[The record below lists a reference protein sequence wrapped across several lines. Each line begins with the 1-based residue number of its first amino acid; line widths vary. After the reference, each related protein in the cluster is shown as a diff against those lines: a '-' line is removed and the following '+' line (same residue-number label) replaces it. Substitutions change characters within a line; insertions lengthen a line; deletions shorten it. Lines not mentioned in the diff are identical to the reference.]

1 MTLSLNNQYNV
12 IVAPRAGTYDMNGV
26 NMRVPIG
33 YKFILGFIAVV
44 AAAAFAPG
52 IVDKFDLPEW
62 LREPLSFL
70 TAIVIG
76 LLIGSFFTKS
86 FTRRLNNLTEA
97 ARRISEGDLT
107 AMTGHDAD
115 IQWFIDETSDLKD
128 AVQLMSENLRA
139 LVEHMQAAVGNL
151 ALSHEA
157 YGSVVT
163 KGQASSKDVI
173 AGASSIFSGALAQAN
188 HIGEAHETVMS
199 MTKLADD
206 MADKVTETA
215 SASAKVNSMVQRGAT
230 TATSAIEKM
239 ESMFKGIENTEGA
252 AWRLKDKLNDIPKI
266 LDVITHISRQTDL
279 LALNATIEASKAGEH
294 GKGFAM
300 VAEEFR
306 RFADNTNDSVRD
318 VSSIVKELKME
329 VERVVQTAT
338 EGASYLK
345 AGRDD
350 LRKIREILADITTYT
365 SDVAEKA
372 SFILALTQ
380 KQKDKAGETAAKME
394 DVAKIARENVT
405 TTEEMENAVEKHG
418 AAINETIAASQ
429 KLKELSEELKTVA
442 AKFYLG

>member
-1 MTLSLNNQYNV
+1 
-12 IVAPRAGTYDMNGV
+12 MNGV

-86 FTRRLNNLTEA
+86 FTRRVNTLTEA

-115 IQWFIDETSDLKD
+115 VPWFIDETSDLKD
-128 AVQLMSENLRA
+128 AVQLMSQNLRA

-173 AGASSIFSGALAQAN
+173 GGASSIFSGALAQAN
-188 HIGEAHETVMS
+188 HIGEANETVRS
-199 MTKLADD
+199 MTELADE

-230 TATSAIEKM
+230 TATSTIEKM

-318 VSSIVKELKME
+318 VSSIVKELKLE

-350 LRKIREILADITTYT
+350 LRKIREILADITSYT
-365 SDVAEKA
+365 SDVTERAA
-372 SFILALTQ
+372 LILELTQ

-405 TTEEMENAVEKHG
+405 TTEEMENAVEKHSV
-418 AAINETIAASQ
+418 AINETIAASR